1 MGVPSGGR
9 FGEGAWR
16 GRTRSNRYLGVQKQW
31 GFGVHRGAG
40 TMRGA
45 EALGWRFGVH
55 WGGESGGAGSGGPAS
70 SAPTSAS
77 STRRAA
83 PPCRKRGG
91 AGPAEVGVVC
101 AGGGVI
107 DGPALWGAWP
117 SVLPRRRAGPLSSPP
132 PVPQFPHFGSH
143 LRVSSAG
150 GALGGPPGA
159 VGAAG
164 RVRPTAGLRGR
175 GPSNPPAAP
184 AEPPR
189 AAGNIPRHPHPPPIA
204 VSDGALGTPTPKVP
218 HVGPPVGSSWDWA
231 PTVHPWYSSRAPP
244 STGTP
249 MPP

>member
-1 MGVPSGGR
+1 MTPTTPRRPPLLHRDAPPQSSREETKGDGGGQRYLGVPSGER

-16 GRTRSNRYLGVQKQW
+16 GTTGSNRDLRVQKQW
-31 GFGVHRGAG
+31 GFGVHRGTG

-107 DGPALWGAWP
+107 DGPALLGAWP

-132 PVPQFPHFGSH
+132 PRASVSPF
-143 LRVSSAG
+143 RVSPPRQLRGGGSG
-150 GALGGPPGA
+150 GAARRCRRCRARSADSRASGSGSQQSSSSSC
-159 VGAAG
+159 
-164 RVRPTAGLRGR
+164 R
-175 GPSNPPAAP
+175 AP
-184 AEPPR
+184 EGCR
-189 AAGNIPRHPHPPPIA
+189 EHPPP
-204 VSDGALGTPTPKVP
+204 
-218 HVGPPVGSSWDWA
+218 
-231 PTVHPWYSSRAPP
+231 PP
-244 STGTP
+244 S
-249 MPP
+249 PPHRGQ